1 VWIHKRP
8 EILKTGPFRSVGQ
21 MKNHKMSADM
31 EAGVQLIKLS
41 WAYNCLKKQLRVSP
55 QRRLL
60 ALENHP
66 QKMLK
71 SSIEATCGCIPASLD
86 WNR

>member
-1 VWIHKRP
+1 MWIHKRP

-41 WAYNCLKKQLRVSP
+41 LGLQLP
-55 QRRLL
+55 QKTVTSFPPKE
-60 ALENHP
+60 ALSFGKSS
-66 QKMLK
+66 QKMLR
-71 SSIEATCGCIPASLD
+71 SIEATCGCSPALLD

>member
-1 VWIHKRP
+1 
-8 EILKTGPFRSVGQ
+8 

-71 SSIEATCGCIPASLD
+71 SSVEATCGCIPASLD